1 MLHPKR
7 GWRKQ
12 KEVLNDLIF
21 HTAFGMGEGGWM
33 MFCHGQM
40 DGGMDGT
47 DVVIVMAW
55 DEIGRRRGLGEGG
68 QI

>member
-1 MLHPKR
+1 
-7 GWRKQ
+7 
-12 KEVLNDLIF
+12 
-21 HTAFGMGEGGWM
+21 M